1 MDCFHCEKRILAS
14 LSRILSSLYIFLI
27 FFFCRFHSLKR
38 LLNSYSRLFNQA
50 FRLDFRNYPERILK
64 LFLIE
69 ALRETELA

>member
-14 LSRILSSLYIFLI
+14 LSRILSSLYI